1 MSLLEQ
7 LLGANN
13 GAAVDQISRQFGL
26 NASQTQSA
34 IDALLPTVAAGF
46 QRNAS
51 AGGGLEGL
59 LGALTGGGASRYVD
73 DPSQLGQAAAVDDG
87 NGILGQIFGSK
98 DVSRE
103 VAARAS
109 AQTGIGP
116 ETLKA
121 MLPMLATIVMGA
133 IAKGAFSGGAAQA
146 GQPQV
151 PSARAGGG
159 LLDMLTP
166 MLDGNKDGNVM
177 DDLMGMVGKYRT

>member
-26 NASQTQSA
+26 NPTQTQSA
-34 IDALLPTVAAGF
+34 LEALLPTVAAGF

-51 AGGGLEGL
+51 AGTGLEGL
-59 LGALTGGGASRYVD
+59 LGALTGGGATNYVD
-73 DPSQLGQAAAVDDG
+73 NLSQLGQPAAVDDG
-87 NGILGQIFGSK
+87 NNILGQIFGSK

-116 ETLKA
+116 EILKA
-121 MLPMLATIVMGA
+121 MLPMIATMVMGA
-133 IAKGAFSGGAAQA
+133 LAKGAFSGGAAQA

-151 PSARAGGG
+151 ASANAGGG
-159 LLDMLTP
+159 LLDMLSP
-166 MLDGNKDGNVM
+166 MLDSNKDGNVM
-177 DDLMGMVGKYRT
+177 DDLMGMVGKYMK